1 MGVGELGN
9 EELGSNNGVDN
20 FQAVHVLGVQW
31 STLDPMQT
39 VVETPS
45 YLKAAEMFTTAE
57 REQIVSMLAAD
68 PECGNLMQGTGGFR
82 KVRVG
87 REGMG
92 KRGGA
97 RVIYIY
103 RNDSYP
109 VFLITAYAKNDKG
122 NLSRAERNVLAK
134 RADEIFSRYGV

>member
-1 MGVGELGN
+1 
-9 EELGSNNGVDN
+9 
-20 FQAVHVLGVQW
+20 
-31 STLDPMQT
+31 MQT

-45 YLKAAEMFTTAE
+45 YLKASEIFTAAE
-57 REQIVSMLAAD
+57 RERIVAMIAED
-68 PECGNLMQGTGGFR
+68 PECGDLMQGTGGFR

-103 RNDSYP
+103 RNERYP
-109 VFLITAYAKNDKG
+109 VFLITAYPKNERA
-122 NLSRAERNVLAK
+122 NLSKAERNELAR
-134 RADEIFSRYGV
+134 RADEIFTRYGGQ